1 MSKNTLRVMLRKLKE
16 EMWLK
21 HPPYP
26 PSEEGGISLTI
37 PLSKGGLRGIVSQR
51 GG

>member
-1 MSKNTLRVMLRKLKE
+1 MSKNTLRVMLITLKE

-26 PSEEGGISLTI
+26 PSTEGGILAVF
-37 PLSKGGLRGIVSQR
+37 PLGEGGQRRIVPSH
-51 GG
+51 